1 MQNFSFKD
9 IFREKIIITGDV
21 GVGKTRLLAK
31 MVDDVVKK
39 QNKAKDIVV
48 LDFAPNIP
56 LDYEHVT
63 RSACL
68 QSVHFITINDKVSKG
83 AEAIFQLFYTANKSK
98 LLFIL
103 YKWVPPFR
111 FTSELIYNWIAK
123 NRHLF

>member
-1 MQNFSFKD
+1 MNNHDKRPLLIYDGECQFCIKWANKFKT
-9 IFREKIIITGDV
+9 FTGNYV
-21 GVGKTRLLAK
+21 TFIPL
-31 MVDDVVKK
+31 
-39 QNKAKDIVV
+39 Q
-48 LDFAPNIP
+48 NIP

-68 QSVHFITINDKVSKG
+68 QSVHFININDKVSKG
-83 AEAIFQLFYTANKSK
+83 AEAIFQLFYTANKAK

-123 NRHLF
+123 NRHLFL

>member
-1 MQNFSFKD
+1 
-9 IFREKIIITGDV
+9 
-21 GVGKTRLLAK
+21 
-31 MVDDVVKK
+31 MVK
-39 QNKAKDIVV
+39 NIVV
-48 LDFAPNIP
+48 YSKFKTFTGNYVTFIPLQNIP

-68 QSVHFITINDKVSKG
+68 QSVHFININDKVSKG